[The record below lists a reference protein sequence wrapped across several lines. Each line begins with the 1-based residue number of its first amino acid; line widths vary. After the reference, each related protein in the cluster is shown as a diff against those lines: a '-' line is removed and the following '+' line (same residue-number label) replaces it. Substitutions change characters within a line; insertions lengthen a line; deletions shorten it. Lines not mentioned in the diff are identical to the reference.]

1 MRTVSVGGAVLFFKK
16 GGDGML
22 NKIYRIQAYATWALF
37 IALGL
42 LAVFGKFDVCNK
54 LRLAGVLLP
63 LFEIAMTRLLL
74 PVGTVLAVFA
84 RKKGFSPNSLL
95 HHQMITSA
103 LKLAMIPVM
112 LMLLVVLSG
121 GA

>member
-1 MRTVSVGGAVLFFKK
+1 MIRR
-16 GGDGML
+16 
-22 NKIYRIQAYATWALF
+22 IYRIQAYVTWTLY
-37 IALGL
+37 IALAL
-42 LAVFGKFDVCNK
+42 LAFFGKFDVCNK

-95 HHQMITSA
+95 HHQMITFA
-103 LKLAMIPVM
+103 LKLVMIPTL

>member
-1 MRTVSVGGAVLFFKK
+1 MIG
-16 GGDGML
+16 
-22 NKIYRIQAYATWALF
+22 KIYRIQAYVTWALYIF
-37 IALGL
+37 LAL
-42 LAVFGKFDVCNK
+42 LALFGKFDVCNK

-103 LKLAMIPVM
+103 LKLVMIPVA
-112 LMLLVVLSG
+112 MLLMVVLTG

>member
-1 MRTVSVGGAVLFFKK
+1 MIG
-16 GGDGML
+16 
-22 NKIYRIQAYATWALF
+22 KIYRIQAYATWALY
-37 IALGL
+37 IALAL
-42 LAVFGKFDVCNK
+42 LALFGKFAVCNK

-95 HHQMITSA
+95 HHQMITFA
-103 LKLAMIPVM
+103 LKLVMIPVA
-112 LMLLVVLSG
+112 MLLMVVLTG

>member
-1 MRTVSVGGAVLFFKK
+1 MIGKV
-16 GGDGML
+16 
-22 NKIYRIQAYATWALF
+22 YRIQAYVTWALF
-37 IALGL
+37 IILGL
-42 LAVFGKFDVCNK
+42 LAFVGGFDVCNR

-103 LKLAMIPVM
+103 LKLAMIPVI